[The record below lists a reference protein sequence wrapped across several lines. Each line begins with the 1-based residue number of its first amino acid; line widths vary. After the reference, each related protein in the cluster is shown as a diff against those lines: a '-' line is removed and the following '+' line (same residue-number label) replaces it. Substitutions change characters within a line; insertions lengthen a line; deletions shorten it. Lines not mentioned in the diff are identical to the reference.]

1 MADNGDWREG
11 GGGDGDG
18 GSKISGRRDERKG
31 REGESEME
39 VRKEARGRKGG
50 PQCMRDKE
58 D

>member
-1 MADNGDWREG
+1 MADNGDWREEG
-11 GGGDGDG
+11 GGGDG

-50 PQCMRDKE
+50 PQCMRDEE